1 MKKLI
6 CSIIIITLIGLS
18 NGCSQLSEDYND
30 IGMELLTMELNDAD
44 FWWYRDFEPPCEYFK
59 WYQTLTTYLPSL
71 DQWRFTGNKQYIFPI
86 SYNQIEC
93 IDEQLES
100 LKDIE
105 GLVSRSEEDMFYKK
119 GNTFLKYLKNDNLIS
134 SVNSDPD
141 SKYVATL
148 DFDIPPK
155 YDDIIGTDLEA
166 KLFLEEDG
174 ISSYEDYGRYSGNY
188 VKYALAITK
197 NRDYL
202 EERDRSC
209 FKPLAKLLSDKVI
222 SDKYPDTMSRTLN
235 KDSID
240 RNEYVEALTTYLY
253 EQYSTFLPS
262 SCGEGL
268 IVEKGFLRFN
278 NDWTNPIIYVCLN
291 REEFKYGHINTTD
304 TFKNFMEDA
313 VKDDATFTCTLTDID
328 SSWAKD
334 AITELASLNAI
345 NGFTDHTYKPNNNM
359 HLAEF
364 ITMFTK
370 VFYSELLET
379 ETTSGKILR
388 RISEDNI
395 IAGIEKWWTECF
407 LIGSNYLIKDS
418 DIQYY
423 YLMHMDKQMERQEM
437 AYMVANHLKLDL
449 QQFTTTAID
458 INKADTQYRSHI
470 NACMSA
476 GVIVGTGN
484 GKFNPTG
491 IVTRAE
497 AAQVILNV
505 INYNK

>member
-6 CSIIIITLIGLS
+6 CSIIIIILIGLS
-18 NGCSQLSEDYND
+18 TGCSQLSEEYSDV
-30 IGMELLTMELNDAD
+30 GMELLTMDLNDAD
-44 FWWYRDFEPPCEYFK
+44 FWWYREINPPYEYFK

-93 IDEQLES
+93 IDKQLES

-105 GLVSRSEEDMFYKK
+105 GLVNRSEEDMFYKK
-119 GNTFLKYLKNDNLIS
+119 GKTFLKYLKNDNLIS

-148 DFDIPPK
+148 DFDIPSK
-155 YDDIIGTDLEA
+155 YDDIIGTDLKA

-197 NRDYL
+197 NRDKL
-202 EERDRSC
+202 EEKDRDY
-209 FKPLAKLLSDKVI
+209 FKPLADLLADKVI
-222 SDKYPDTMSRTLN
+222 AEKYPDTISRKLN
-235 KDSID
+235 KDSIS
-240 RNEYVEALTTYLY
+240 RNDYVEALTTYIHT
-253 EQYSTFLPS
+253 QYTDYLPHS
-262 SCGEGL
+262 SGEGL

-291 REEFKYGHINTTD
+291 REEFKYSHINTTD
-304 TFKNFMEDA
+304 TYKNFMEEAINDN
-313 VKDDATFTCTLTDID
+313 ATFTCTLTDIE

-359 HLAEF
+359 HLSEF

-370 VFYSELLET
+370 VFYSDLLET

-437 AYMVANHLKLDL
+437 AYMVANHLKLNL

-458 INKADTQYRSHI
+458 INKADDQYQSHI

-476 GVIVGTGN
+476 EVIVGTGN

-505 INYNK
+505 INYTK